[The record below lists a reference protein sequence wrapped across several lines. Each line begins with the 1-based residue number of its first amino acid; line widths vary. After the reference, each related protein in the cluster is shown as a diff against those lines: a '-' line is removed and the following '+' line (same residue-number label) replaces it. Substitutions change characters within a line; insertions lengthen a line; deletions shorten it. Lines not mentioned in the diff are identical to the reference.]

1 MGEKGFE
8 GTEHRSDSLEH
19 AGEDAPRYAI
29 DNPGLPPHRP
39 RLADEDP
46 KAAKRAERQV
56 SVMFLISIVGTVL
69 FFIGY
74 FGVGRSATVRRS
86 ARSTCRTCCSAWA
99 PPWPCSASASAWCTG
114 PRP

>member
-8 GTEHRSDSLEH
+8 GTEHRSGSLEH

-39 RLADEDP
+39 RLADEDR

-56 SVMFLISIVGTVL
+56 SVMFLSLIHI
-69 FFIGY
+69 
-74 FGVGRSATVRRS
+74 
-86 ARSTCRTCCSAWA
+86 
-99 PPWPCSASASAWCTG
+99 
-114 PRP
+114 

>member
-8 GTEHRSDSLEH
+8 GTEHRSGSLEH

-74 FGVGRSATVRRS
+74 FGVGQIGNGEAFSKI
-86 ARSTCRTCCSAWA
+86 
-99 PPWPCSASASAWCTG
+99 
-114 PRP
+114 